1 MELIGDR
8 KFDEAN
14 RAGVGAKS
22 PERSSGFDVEDLDEA
37 GEVGGGDEEA
47 IAAEGCGGD
56 DVV

>member
-8 KFDEAN
+8 EFDEAN

-22 PERSSGFDVEDLDEA
+22 PERSSGFEVEDLDKA

-47 IAAEGCGGD
+47 ITVEGCGGD